1 MKCLRRFCFASVL
14 TFALTISTFAG
25 DIHTGAVPPPP
36 PPDPQTASTG
46 EIYCGVIETNE
57 NSISETASVDPMT
70 ELTLNILQSVMALF

>member
-14 TFALTISTFAG
+14 TFALTLSAFAG

-36 PPDPQTASTG
+36 DTPIATRD
-46 EIYCGVIETNE
+46 IDCGVIQTSE